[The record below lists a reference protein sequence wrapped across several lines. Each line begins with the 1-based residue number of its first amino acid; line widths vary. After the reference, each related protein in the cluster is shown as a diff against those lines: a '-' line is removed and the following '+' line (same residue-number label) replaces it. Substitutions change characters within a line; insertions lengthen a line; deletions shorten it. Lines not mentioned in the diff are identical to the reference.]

1 MKVDK
6 MKQSKSIIVVIIY
19 NNKTV
24 IHVFPCI
31 CDMIVTPQRYL
42 EKPESVI
49 LVPQIIYHR
58 AFRSAALFTNT
69 GKKKSGGGGDVLLLV

>member
-24 IHVFPCI
+24 IRRVRSTI
-31 CDMIVTPQRYL
+31 GLQK
-42 EKPESVI
+42 EKEEKEEEEKIRMMMPI
-49 LVPQIIYHR
+49 WKLKQ
-58 AFRSAALFTNT
+58 T
-69 GKKKSGGGGDVLLLV
+69 